1 MSSSKKEVIVGAII
15 VIIISLWLTNVG
27 MMTTETNIAPLLSL
41 SASQNNVISWVA
53 TLGAIFS
60 VASGLWLI
68 SQSDKPAI
76 KKWIERYTLRASIP
90 GYFLYAL
97 IPMIAGFL
105 LLFLLGQTT
114 WGFGLACTSV
124 PLTIIFLIFGLRK
137 KD

>member
-76 KKWIERYTLRASIP
+76 KKWIER
-90 GYFLYAL
+90 
-97 IPMIAGFL
+97 
-105 LLFLLGQTT
+105 
-114 WGFGLACTSV
+114 GLS
-124 PLTIIFLIFGLRK
+124 G
-137 KD
+137 